1 MTGARG
7 QASIELVG
15 AGALV
20 VVVALALA
28 QLVLVW
34 RAADRAHGLADQ
46 VAVAIAEGRR
56 PPASLAGGQVA
67 VSHGVV
73 RVTVP
78 VALVIG
84 PGGFSVSATARPG

>member
-1 MTGARG
+1 MSGDRG
-7 QASIELVG
+7 QASVELVG
-15 AGALV
+15 GGALIV
-20 VVVALALA
+20 VAALALA

-34 RAADRAHGLADQ
+34 RAADRAHGLAGQ

-56 PPASLAGGQVA
+56 PPATIDGGRITV
-67 VSHGVV
+67 HGGVV

-84 PGGFSVSATARPG
+84 TGGFSVSATARPG